1 MHAPRGECAPEVS
14 FPASA
19 TVYTLGM
26 STSAPLSGPAI
37 VWFRQDLRLTDNP
50 ALAHALAHHSSVIPV
65 YIHGLED
72 EGDWPAGGATRWWL
86 HHSLESLARDL
97 HHKGSR
103 LVLRSGPARLA
114 LKALIDQTG
123 ASAVYWNRR
132 YEASSIERD
141 KAVKSELREARLVAE
156 SFNGSLLFEPWE
168 VATKTGG
175 PYQVFTPFWKSCLA
189 KPLSPALIPSPETL
203 PGPANWPTSETL
215 LDWELLP
222 RLKWDAGFREGW
234 SPGEAGAV
242 ANLGRFLMQA
252 ISTYREGRNHPGQS
266 GTSRLSPHLHFGE
279 IGPRQVWHAVQA
291 AFRGQPHEDART
303 FLSEIGWRE
312 FAYHILFHFP
322 QTPVSPLR
330 ADFERFR
337 WETNPDQLLAW
348 QRGMTGYP
356 IVDAGMREL
365 WSTGWMHNRVRM
377 IVGSFLTKD
386 LRISWTEGARWF
398 WDTLLDADLASNT
411 MGWQWVGGCGA
422 DAAPYFRVFNPM
434 TQGEKFDP
442 QGAYVRRWIPE
453 IAQLGNRS
461 IHQPWMASSE
471 ELSRAGVRLG
481 TNYPQRIVD
490 HAEARIEA
498 LAAFAKL
505 KER

>member
-1 MHAPRGECAPEVS
+1 MAAGESAQTVA

-19 TVYTLGM
+19 LDYTLGM
-26 STSAPLSGPAI
+26 NNSSNSSGPAI
-37 VWFRQDLRLTDNP
+37 VWFRQDLRLADNP
-50 ALAHALAHHSSVIPV
+50 ALAHAQSQHSTVIPV
-65 YIHGLED
+65 YIHSPEEEED
-72 EGDWPAGGATRWWL
+72 WAPGGATRWWL
-86 HHSLESLARDL
+86 HHSLESLDRDL
-97 HHKGSR
+97 HHQGAQ
-103 LVLRSGPARLA
+103 LVLRSGPALQS
-114 LKALIDQTG
+114 LKTLIAQTG
-123 ASAVYWNRR
+123 ATAVYWNRR
-132 YEASSIERD
+132 YEPASITGD
-141 KAVKSELREARLVAE
+141 QAVKTELRGAGLTAE
-156 SFNGSLLFEPWE
+156 SFNGALLFEPWE

-189 KPLSPALIPSPETL
+189 KGIDTELIPSPDAI
-203 PGPANWPTSETL
+203 PGPAHWPASESL
-215 LDWELLP
+215 RDWELLP
-222 RLKWDAGFREGW
+222 RLKWDAGFHEDW
-234 SPGEAGAV
+234 APGEAGAA
-242 ANLGRFLMQA
+242 ANLARFLKQA
-252 ISTYREGRNHPGQS
+252 VTTYREGRNNPGQS

-279 IGPRQVWHAVQA
+279 IGPRQVWHAVYA
-291 AFRGQPHEDART
+291 AFRGQPHDDART

-337 WETNPDQLLAW
+337 WETNSTQLRAW

-365 WSTGWMHNRVRM
+365 WTTGWMHNRVRM

-411 MGWQWVGGCGA
+411 MGWQWIGGCGA

-442 QGAYVRRWIPE
+442 EGTYVRRWIPE
-453 IAQLGNRS
+453 IAQLSHRT
-461 IHQPWMASSE
+461 IHQPWMASRE
-471 ELSRAGVRLG
+471 ELFRAGVQLG
-481 TNYPQRIVD
+481 TTYPEPIVD
-490 HAEARIEA
+490 HAEARVRA
-498 LAAFAKL
+498 LEAFAKL